1 MLIKRTETLP
11 GRVRRTADPSASLG
25 MTKERVDQRI
35 GLVSR
40 EETPA
45 PLSTSMRAEDA
56 TIFPLCHPESL

>member
-1 MLIKRTETLP
+1 
-11 GRVRRTADPSASLG
+11 
-25 MTKERVDQRI
+25 MTKERVDQRV